1 MKAIKKTSAK
11 DKKKDNN
18 QECARVQSR
27 NRRVS
32 EVGWEICTHNA
43 QIAKGCYIQR
53 DSGELGPHLIWV
65 DLILIMDFMIPKGL
79 MRTKMQS

>member
-1 MKAIKKTSAK
+1 MTLVVKQQGRAMKAIKKTSAK

-32 EVGWEICTHNA
+32 EVG
-43 QIAKGCYIQR
+43 
-53 DSGELGPHLIWV
+53 
-65 DLILIMDFMIPKGL
+65 
-79 MRTKMQS
+79 